1 MALIKCEECGKEIS
15 EQASICPNC
24 GAKTDIAKKQKE
36 NIITALIIAVLIL
49 IIGLFIF
56 ANRKD
61 KFFNKYVTETVEI
74 LEEYRENKITSDF
87 AVRELYSIKCE
98 IEERAEKIKDESEK
112 RYDDY
117 TTLLINIGC
126 VSREIE
132 KNTIDETRIDE
143 YIKYIKRNEIKRD
156 EY

>member
-15 EQASICPNC
+15 EEARSCPNC

-49 IIGLFIF
+49 IIGVFAF

-74 LEEYRENKITSDF
+74 LEEYRENEMTSEL
-87 AVRELYSIKCE
+87 AVRKLYSIKCE

-117 TTLLINIGC
+117 TTLLINISGI
-126 VSREIE
+126 SREIE
-132 KNTIDETRIDE
+132 KNTIDGTGIDE
-143 YIKYIKRNEIKRD
+143 YIKNIKRNVVKRD

>member
-1 MALIKCEECGKEIS
+1 MALIKCKECGKEIS
-15 EQASICPNC
+15 EEARTCPNC
-24 GAKTDIAKKQKE
+24 GAKTDITKKKEE

-49 IIGLFIF
+49 IIVVFIF

-61 KFFNKYVTETVEI
+61 KFFNKYVMETVEI
-74 LEEYRENKITSDF
+74 LEEYGENKITSDF

-117 TTLLINIGC
+117 TTLLINIYS

-132 KNTIDETRIDE
+132 KNTIDGTRIDE
-143 YIKYIKRNEIKRD
+143 YIKDIKRNEIIRS